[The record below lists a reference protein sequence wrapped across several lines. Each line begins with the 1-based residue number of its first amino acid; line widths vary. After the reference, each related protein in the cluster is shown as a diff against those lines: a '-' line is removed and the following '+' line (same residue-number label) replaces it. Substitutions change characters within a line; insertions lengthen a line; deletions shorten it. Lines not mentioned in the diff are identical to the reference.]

1 MAWRWH
7 HWTEVQ
13 IEVGGSEVAE
23 VGKWANAQY
32 SAVSTPKLMFD
43 ICVNVKQDLE
53 VEAEA
58 EHHQGVGSQPRAWGM
73 ADTHTHIS
81 RFSIL

>member
-1 MAWRWH
+1 MHNTTLSVRLRL
-7 HWTEVQ
+7 
-13 IEVGGSEVAE
+13 
-23 VGKWANAQY
+23 
-32 SAVSTPKLMFD
+32 KLMFD

-81 RFSIL
+81 RFFYFVNIITSVNF